1 MAQSPNPIE
10 LYEAAVQRM
19 LSTLEAVRPDQLT
32 SPTPCSEWDVQS
44 LINHNLRVSELAG
57 NVLSGAP
64 ANVGDMFVVAGPLPT
79 EGGAAAF
86 GANTGAVLNTARS
99 MDLEGAI
106 ETPFGPMPA
115 RNLLMICMNDVVV
128 HTWDVS
134 EATGQNTT
142 LDSGLAEVC
151 YNNFVRAFEQ
161 GRPGAAFF
169 GPALSVPD
177 SANIQD
183 KLLAFV
189 GRTP

>member
-1 MAQSPNPIE
+1 
-10 LYEAAVQRM
+10 
-19 LSTLEAVRPDQLT
+19 
-32 SPTPCSEWDVQS
+32 
-44 LINHNLRVSELAG
+44 
-57 NVLSGAP
+57 
-64 ANVGDMFVVAGPLPT
+64 MFVVAGPLPT

-86 GANTGAVLNTARS
+86 GANTGTVLNTARS

-115 RNLLMICMNDVVV
+115 GNLLMICMNDVVV

-142 LDSGLAEVC
+142 LDSSLAEVC
-151 YNNFVRAFEQ
+151 YNNLVRAFEQ

-177 SANIQD
+177 SASIQD

>member
-1 MAQSPNPIE
+1 MAQSPNPVE

-19 LSTLEAVRPDQLT
+19 VSTLEAVRPDQLT
-32 SPTPCSEWDVQS
+32 SPTPCSEWDVQA

-57 NVLSGAP
+57 NVLGGAP
-64 ANVGDMFVVAGPLPT
+64 ANVGDMFVVAGPLPS

-86 GANTGAVLNTARS
+86 SANTGAVLNTARS
-99 MDLEGAI
+99 MDLAGTI

-115 RNLLMICMNDVVV
+115 GNLLMICMNDVVV

-134 EATGQNTT
+134 KATGQNTT

-151 YNNFVRAFEQ
+151 YNNFLRAFEQ
-161 GRPGAAFF
+161 SRPGATFF
-169 GPALSVPD
+169 GPEVSVPD
-177 SANIQD
+177 SASIQD

>member
-19 LSTLEAVRPDQLT
+19 LPTLEAVRPDQLT
-32 SPTPCSEWDVQS
+32 SPTPCAEWDVQS
-44 LINHNLRVSELAG
+44 LINHNLRVSVLAG
-57 NVLSGAP
+57 SVLSGAP
-64 ANVGDMFVVAGPLPT
+64 AEVGDMFVVAGPLPP

-86 GANTGAVLNTARS
+86 DANTGAVLNAARS
-99 MDLEGAI
+99 MDLEAVI

-115 RNLLMICMNDVVV
+115 GNLLMICMNDVVV

-134 EATGQNTT
+134 KATGQNTT
-142 LDSGLAEVC
+142 LDSGLVEVC
-151 YNNFVRAFEQ
+151 YNNFVRAFEK

-169 GPALSVPD
+169 GPEVSMTD
-177 SANIQD
+177 SASFQD
-183 KLLAFV
+183 KLLAIV